1 MLTIHNLE
9 VRFDV
14 EADDDATFGRLF
26 AEHVRRWSRRF
37 EEERRRL
44 GELERERALGD
55 RDDGEPW

>member
-14 EADDDATFGRLF
+14 ESDDDATFGRLF
-26 AEHVRRWSRRF
+26 AEHVLRWSRGH

-44 GELERERALGD
+44 GALERERALGD
-55 RDDGEPW
+55 RDHEEPW